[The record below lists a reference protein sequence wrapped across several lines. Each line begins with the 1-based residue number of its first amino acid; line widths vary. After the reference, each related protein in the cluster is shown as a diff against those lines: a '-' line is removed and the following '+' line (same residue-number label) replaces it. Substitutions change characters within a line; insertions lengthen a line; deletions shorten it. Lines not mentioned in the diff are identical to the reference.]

1 MLPEIDGRATGLEDS
16 SSTPCSGHGLAILQ
30 VEALRLKRL
39 IASGNVF
46 AGSGEGVATVTGY
59 KRKWGRAVSVAA
71 ALLMVGCAA
80 QRTPGAVEVTSQAAA
95 GMAISKFRTYAWKTP
110 GVRAA
115 DPTRMS
121 ELEQRDWLIRN
132 AVEEELRARGLIA
145 RSNEPDLLVDY
156 RTEFKFKHP
165 ESFQDYNEYRR
176 LGGTVNPGEANVF
189 GYQEGTLSVFL
200 LEQASG
206 ALLWKG
212 VGRGVA
218 WEAQDPSHRLREA
231 IRQIFT
237 QLPG

>member
-1 MLPEIDGRATGLEDS
+1 
-16 SSTPCSGHGLAILQ
+16 
-30 VEALRLKRL
+30 
-39 IASGNVF
+39 
-46 AGSGEGVATVTGY
+46 VA
-59 KRKWGRAVSVAA
+59 VAA
-71 ALLMVGCAA
+71 AILVCGCAG
-80 QRTPGAVEVTSQAAA
+80 QQKPGAVDVTSQAAA
-95 GMAISKFRTYAWKTP
+95 GMAISNFRTYAWKTP
-110 GVRAA
+110 GMRAT

-132 AVEEELRARGLIA
+132 AVEAELRARGLIA
-145 RSNEPDLLVDY
+145 RSNDPDLLIDY

-176 LGGTVNPGEANVF
+176 LGGTVDPGKANVF

-200 LEQASG
+200 LDRASG

-212 VGRGVA
+212 MGRGVA
-218 WEAQDPSHRLREA
+218 WEAQDPSNRLREA